1 MIDSDDKLC
10 ICDCNTG
17 IFITNISKAEIEYI
31 YAIVVNESVRSGAFI
46 SDPLVKSTLENLE
59 GIKDYI
65 AASSEENRNL

>member
-1 MIDSDDKLC
+1 MIDSNDKLC

-31 YAIVVNESVRSGAFI
+31 YATVVNESVRSGAFI
-46 SDPLVKSTLENLE
+46 SDPLVKSALENLE

-65 AASSEENRNL
+65 AKTDRDQ